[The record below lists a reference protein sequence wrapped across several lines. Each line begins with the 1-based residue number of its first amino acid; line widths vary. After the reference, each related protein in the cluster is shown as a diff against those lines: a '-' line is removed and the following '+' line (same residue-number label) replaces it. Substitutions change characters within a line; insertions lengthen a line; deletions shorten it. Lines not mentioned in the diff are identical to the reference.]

1 MINIIFF
8 GFILFST
15 RFALGSDLQ
24 IEDIKTPGGI
34 NVWFVQEESLPIVS
48 VSLIF
53 RGGSSLDPDTKEG
66 LAVMVSSL
74 IDEGAGDLNSYEFQK
89 KLSDLSISLS
99 FDSDRDSFSASLKT
113 LRSHYKEA
121 FKLLGLSLNKPRFDD
136 EPVSRIKNQIMLKLK
151 MDAADPDRIASKLW
165 FQKAFV
171 NHQYSKSLYGSQESI
186 RDISVNDM
194 RKFVA
199 QRFCL
204 DNLIISVVGD
214 ISESELIHVVDQ
226 NLAMLPNCNFN
237 YVRNSIKL
245 LNSGI
250 YLEKKP
256 LPQSTIFFGQ
266 KGVMRDDP
274 DYFGLRMLNYIIG
287 GGGFV
292 SRLTKE
298 IREKEGLAYSIY
310 SYLLSLNDVGI
321 IYGGVATRNDQVP
334 QVIGKI
340 KSEWKKFS
348 EGKISESEAQQ
359 AKDFLIGSFPLSL
372 TSRDRIAN
380 LLTSM
385 QYHELGANYLKNRA
399 KLIDSVTIQD
409 LKRIAKKIYKSDN
422 LLFVIVGDPQDD
434 YEATSLSKY

>member
-1 MINIIFF
+1 
-8 GFILFST
+8 
-15 RFALGSDLQ
+15 
-24 IEDIKTPGGI
+24 
-34 NVWFVQEESLPIVS
+34 
-48 VSLIF
+48 
-53 RGGSSLDPDTKEG
+53 
-66 LAVMVSSL
+66 
-74 IDEGAGDLNSYEFQK
+74 
-89 KLSDLSISLS
+89 
-99 FDSDRDSFSASLKT
+99 
-113 LRSHYKEA
+113 
-121 FKLLGLSLNKPRFDD
+121 
-136 EPVSRIKNQIMLKLK
+136 
-151 MDAADPDRIASKLW
+151 
-165 FQKAFV
+165 
-171 NHQYSKSLYGSQESI
+171 
-186 RDISVNDM
+186 M